1 MNFENSLVRFAG
13 SLTFAVATAA
23 SLHVCSAQ
31 DSSLFQAPI
40 VGGEETPMTM
50 RQASWFPSE
59 VPQPRVIQEHDIIS
73 VRVQEGAQYFS
84 EGEAERRKSATY
96 QAILLEWL
104 TLNGLG
110 SASPNP
116 QTDGDPEIS
125 GRLNS
130 QYRAESGVESQESL
144 AFNLAAEVIGIR
156 PNGNVVIE
164 ARRTIQNNDDVWE
177 YYLSGECRQQD
188 IGVGNL
194 VLSKDVLN
202 LMVKKTERGAVRD
215 GYRRGWFQKGF
226 DAMNPF

>member
-1 MNFENSLVRFAG
+1 MNLLSSLARYAG
-13 SLTFAVATAA
+13 AAAFLVAPFSAATFA
-23 SLHVCSAQ
+23 SAQ

-40 VGGEETPMTM
+40 ANGAEKPMTM

-84 EGEAERRKSATY
+84 EGEAERRKSANY

-116 QTDGDPEIS
+116 QQNGDPEIS

-164 ARRTIQNNDDVWE
+164 ARRMIEVNDDVSE
-177 YYLSGECRQQD
+177 FYLSGECRQQD

-194 VLSKDVLN
+194 VLSKDILN
-202 LMVKKTERGAVRD
+202 LMVKKTERGGVRD
-215 GYRRGWFQKGF
+215 GYRRGWLQKGF
-226 DAMNPF
+226 DAVNPF

>member
-1 MNFENSLVRFAG
+1 MNRPRSFASSAVG
-13 SLTFAVATAA
+13 VVAAFATFSAATLA
-23 SLHVCSAQ
+23 SAQ

-40 VGGEETPMTM
+40 AGGAETPMTM

-116 QTDGDPEIS
+116 QTNGDPEIS

-164 ARRTIQNNDDVWE
+164 ARRTIQNNDDVWD

-194 VLSKDVLN
+194 VLSKDILN
-202 LMVKKTERGAVRD
+202 LMVKKTERGNVRD

-226 DAMNPF
+226 DAINPF

>member
-1 MNFENSLVRFAG
+1 MNRSTFLGRSVRLLA
-13 SLTFAVATAA
+13 FAVATLA
-23 SLHVCSAQ
+23 SSNLASAQ

-40 VGGEETPMTM
+40 TGGAETPMTM

-73 VRVQEGAQYFS
+73 VRVQEGAQYLA
-84 EGEAERRKSATY
+84 EGASERRKSATY

-116 QTDGDPEIS
+116 QTNGDPEIS

-130 QYRAESGVESQESL
+130 QYRAESGVESQETL
-144 AFNLAAEVIGIR
+144 AFNLAAEVIGLR

-226 DAMNPF
+226 DAVNPF

>member
-1 MNFENSLVRFAG
+1 MNVRRNSLGTV
-13 SLTFAVATAA
+13 VAA
-23 SLHVCSAQ
+23 SFGFATTIAFAQ
-31 DSSLFQAPI
+31 DSSLFQNPLGASE
-40 VGGEETPMTM
+40 GAQLTM
-50 RQASWFPSE
+50 RQATWFPSE
-59 VPQPRVIQEHDIIS
+59 VAQPRVIQEHDIIS
-73 VRVQEGAQYFS
+73 VRVQEGAQYFA

-116 QTDGDPEIS
+116 QTNGDPEIS

-156 PNGNVVIE
+156 PNGNIVIE
-164 ARRTIQNNDDVWE
+164 ARRMIQNNDDVWE

-194 VLSKDVLN
+194 VLSKDILN
-202 LMVKKTERGAVRD
+202 LVVKKTERGAVRD

-226 DAMNPF
+226 DAINPF

>member
-1 MNFENSLVRFAG
+1 MNRIPSIAVSARMLA
-13 SLTFAVATAA
+13 FAVVTAA
-23 SLHVCSAQ
+23 SASLASAQ
-31 DSSLFQAPI
+31 DNSLFQTPLT
-40 VGGEETPMTM
+40 GGAETPMTL

-73 VRVQEGAQYFS
+73 VRVQEGAQYFA
-84 EGEAERRKSATY
+84 EGETERRKSATY

-116 QTDGDPEIS
+116 QENGDPTIQ

-156 PNGNVVIE
+156 PNGNIVIE
-164 ARRTIQNNDDVWE
+164 ARRTVQNNDDVWD

-188 IGVGNL
+188 IGTGNL

>member
-1 MNFENSLVRFAG
+1 MNRKTSFVRLAG
-13 SLTFAVATAA
+13 SLTFAIAAVASVQT
-23 SLHVCSAQ
+23 SSAQ

-40 VGGEETPMTM
+40 AGGAETPMTM

-59 VPQPRVIQEHDIIS
+59 VPQPRVIQEHDIVS
-73 VRVQEGAQYFS
+73 VRVQEGAQYLA
-84 EGEAERRKSATY
+84 EGDTNRRKTATY

-110 SASPNP
+110 SSSPNP
-116 QTDGDPEIS
+116 QTDGDPSIQ

-130 QYRAESGVESQESL
+130 QYRANSAVETQESL
-144 AFNLAAEVIGIR
+144 AFNLAAEVVGIR
-156 PNGNVVIE
+156 PNGNIVIE
-164 ARRTIQNNDDVWE
+164 ARRTIQNNDDVWD

-226 DAMNPF
+226 DVMNPF